1 MLVTI
6 RKPRPFETMTV
17 HPIKVLIVE
26 GMPEHANLLLH
37 ILNESAY
44 PEYQAVAVPTL
55 ADCLTRLSAGGINV
69 VLLDLTLPD
78 SGPEKTFHAV
88 NKAAPDIAVVVIS
101 GVADVSTALE
111 IVQAGAQDYLIKG
124 EVDHKVVIRSL
135 QYAFERKRA
144 QVALRHAHDQLE
156 QRVQERTSALVA
168 SNQQLQTEIAER
180 KKAEEAAVLSNGKL
194 KQALADLHAA
204 QQELVVRER
213 RAAFGEMAHGI
224 AHELNNVLTPILAW
238 TEHLLQKP
246 EELGDSEQV
255 RETIQKINSAA
266 SVGAAAV
273 GRVMNF
279 AVDGEPA
286 YTRINLAEIAEE
298 ASAAAEH
305 AWRTEAGGSGAYI
318 EIRRLLSP
326 VPEVVGERAELSQLV
341 SHLISNA
348 AHAISGRGTITITTS
363 INGESVVIAVRD
375 DGSGMDAST
384 RERCL
389 DRDLGS
395 RHPDGRSSGHG
406 TIHGI
411 LQRHNGR
418 LSIESVVGRGTKVS
432 IFLPFVATDAPETTG
447 PGSETIANQ
456 TAETTQTSVNAGK
469 QRRILLAEDDM
480 MVSEVMVVYLSEDGF
495 DITVTS
501 NGRECVEAF
510 TRANGAFDL
519 VITDRAMPEMGGD
532 EVALAVKRINP
543 KVPVL
548 LLTGFGELMNSEG
561 EKPEGV
567 DLVVG
572 KPFTMTSL
580 RAALETV
587 GF

>member
-1 MLVTI
+1 
-6 RKPRPFETMTV
+6 MTV

-26 GMPEHANLLLH
+26 DMPEHANLLLH

-55 ADCLTRLSAGGINV
+55 ADCLTRLSAGGIDV

-135 QYAFERKRA
+135 QYAYERKRS

-194 KQALADLHAA
+194 KQALADLHAT

-246 EELGDSEQV
+246 EELGNSEQV

-279 AVDGEPA
+279 ALDGEPA
-286 YTRINLAEIAEE
+286 YTRIDLAEVAEE
-298 ASAAAEH
+298 SAAAAEH

-326 VPEVVGERAELSQLV
+326 VPEVVGERAELRQLV
-341 SHLISNA
+341 SQLISNA
-348 AHAISGRGTITITTS
+348 AHAISGRGTITITTA
-363 INGESVVIAVRD
+363 INAESVVIAVRD

-395 RHPDGRSSGHG
+395 RHPDGRSSGYG

-418 LSIESVVGRGTKVS
+418 LTIDSVIGRGTKAS
-432 IFLPFVATDAPETTG
+432 IFLPFVASDAPE
-447 PGSETIANQ
+447 PASEPAPNQ
-456 TAETTQTSVNAGK
+456 TAETTESSTNAGK